1 MKNFNLIGRKS
12 RFHVFQAAS
21 LLAAIAGT
29 NTIDAL
35 AQALPTPKSYTCYRS
50 EKGITIDGKLDERSW
65 KKAAWTSSF
74 VDIEGDKKPLPLQ
87 ETRAKMLWDDE
98 YLYIA
103 AQIEEEHIW
112 AYQDKKDQIVY
123 LENDFEVFIDP
134 DGDTENYYEL
144 EINAINNTFDLFLPK
159 TYRKGGKAQLKWDI
173 KGLKSAVSVYGTV
186 NNAKDKDKRWVVE
199 IAIPFS
205 SLSTENVKP
214 LIPADG
220 SEWRINFSR
229 VNWQHEVGE
238 DGRYK
243 RKRNAETGKIVP
255 EYNWVWSPQGII
267 NMHYP
272 EYWGKLI
279 FSGEKS
285 GNAK

>member
-1 MKNFNLIGRKS
+1 MKNFNLVSKKNRNNLLRSSALLIT
-12 RFHVFQAAS
+12 AILAS
-21 LLAAIAGT
+21 AGVH
-29 NTIDAL
+29 
-35 AQALPTPKSYTCYRS
+35 AQAPASPKTYTCYRA
-50 EKGITIDGKLDERSW
+50 EKSIVIDGRLNEQAW
-65 KKAAWTSSF
+65 KKAVWTDAF

-87 ETRAKMLWDDE
+87 ETRAKMLWDDH

-103 AQIEEEHIW
+103 AQIDEEHIW

-159 TYRKGGKAQLKWDI
+159 TYRKGGRAQLKWDI
-173 KGLKSAVSVYGTV
+173 KGLKSAVSVNGTI
-186 NNAKDKDKRWVVE
+186 NNAKDQDKRWFVE
-199 IAIPFS
+199 IAIPFE
-205 SLSTENVKP
+205 SLSTGNVKP
-214 LIPADG
+214 LIPVAG

-229 VNWQHEVGE
+229 VNWQHEVDK
-238 DGRYK
+238 DGRYS
-243 RKRNAETGKIVP
+243 RKRNTETGKIFP

-272 EYWGKLI
+272 EYWGKLL
-279 FSGEKS
+279 FSNEKA
-285 GNAK
+285 GKAK